1 MYLSSWYST
10 VRASYLCSTA
20 PIRHSRA
27 PSCSLDER
35 SLLLARRDIARRR
48 HPSAVVPPPCSLNE
62 LMLGGGAFATT
73 RTGAAPPNA
82 RARM

>member
-27 PSCSLDER
+27 PSCSLDEILLGSGTPR
-35 SLLLARRDIARRR
+35 RWSLRLAR
-48 HPSAVVPPPCSLNE
+48 STS
-62 LMLGGGAFATT
+62 
-73 RTGAAPPNA
+73 
-82 RARM
+82 